1 MDATVEMVNCQNL
14 TPGSKV
20 DVETATRHYQIESLG
35 GNRIRISGHPE
46 ICPEPVPA
54 WLRGTITRDGSLESG
69 WIECGRPMVFL
80 IGELH
85 PVTTSPVVS
94 MHVHSASQASA

>member
-20 DVETATRHYQIESLG
+20 DVETTTRHYQIECLG

-54 WLRGTITRDGSLESG
+54 WLRGAVTRDGALESG
-69 WIECGRPMVFL
+69 LIECGMPMVFL

-85 PVTTSPVVS
+85 PVTTSPVVRV
-94 MHVHSASQASA
+94 HVASQA